1 MGLRIDAA
9 RARKHLGWEPRW
21 DLDAALDATADW
33 YDGLRRNADMR
44 AVTLAQVRSFASGA
58 P

>member
-9 RARKHLGWEPRW
+9 RARKHLEWEPRW

-33 YDGLRRNADMR
+33 YDGLRRSADMR
-44 AVTLAQVRSFASGA
+44 ALTLAQIATYAAEG
-58 P
+58 